1 MEKEKV
7 ILTVSFGTSYR
18 DTREKTIGAIER
30 QIASAFPGW
39 DVQRAFTSGMVIRSI
54 LKKEGL
60 HIDDVP
66 AALEK
71 LAAAG
76 ISELVIQPTHLMA
89 GKEYEKMLAQIEPFR
104 GRIGQIQVGKPLLYD
119 EDDQKAAAAVL
130 EELFDAE
137 GSFDEVWQKGAGC
150 EDSEKAVVLMGH
162 GTDVLSDSVYTRL
175 QNILEESGCSRIFI
189 GTVEGSV
196 TLQDVLTKLRS
207 GKYRQIL
214 LAPLMVVAGDH
225 ALNDMAGDS
234 PDSWKALLEKE
245 GYEVFPVMRGLGEY
259 PQIRERYVQHVKDT
273 LCNPA
278 NRT

>member
-104 GRIGQIQVGKPLLYD
+104 GRIGQIPL
-119 EDDQKAAAAVL
+119 KSAFFVL
-130 EELFDAE
+130 EDRFGIYLKRFILTYERF
-137 GSFDEVWQKGAGC
+137 
-150 EDSEKAVVLMGH
+150 EKSVEFFRALVIGNEITFVIRI
-162 GTDVLSDSVYTRL
+162 SVY
-175 QNILEESGCSRIFI
+175 IVVVSGYIIVAAF
-189 GTVEGSV
+189 
-196 TLQDVLTKLRS
+196 
-207 GKYRQIL
+207 
-214 LAPLMVVAGDH
+214 LAHLGH
-225 ALNDMAGDS
+225 H
-234 PDSWKALLEKE
+234 
-245 GYEVFPVMRGLGEY
+245 GYVFPVEVFCRHLIAFAVHIEILSSEQVNAQKNCIKWDEGGCFIYLSGNVSLITEFNAHEQFDLRAGQAA
-259 PQIRERYVQHVKDT
+259 PCLKCFVVFV
-273 LCNPA
+273 
-278 NRT
+278 